1 MHVLINIKLLH
12 YKLLYIFIELLI
24 LVLVLT
30 ERMANMPLTVC

>member
-12 YKLLYIFIELLI
+12 YKLSYIFIELLI